1 MGLQPSVNYKRV
13 RIIGNACL
21 PKLREM
27 SEGDLQHWT
36 DRDLGNIL
44 DMAVQASI
52 DKGQVELWWE
62 DDYAF
67 GICRNKVVRFDE
79 ELPAV
84 KLDPLFAVVRDVV
97 DKEAYGKDE
106 IIVTV
111 INQTSYDLS
120 IENGRWVENKPEKS
134 RFKHVGDEEE
144 KMEEMKREEDKMCD
158 LLISRMDPPLPVKE
172 NVDVVLEYRDKSG
185 YPAFRTVS
193 TDEITSAALKLVSEG
208 ASPVSMYVWRDRVK
222 LVFNTTLEA
231 END

>member
-144 KMEEMKREEDKMCD
+144 KVEEKDHAQFPIERQPEPIYED
-158 LLISRMDPPLPVKE
+158 I
-172 NVDVVLEYRDKSG
+172 VLEYRDKSG